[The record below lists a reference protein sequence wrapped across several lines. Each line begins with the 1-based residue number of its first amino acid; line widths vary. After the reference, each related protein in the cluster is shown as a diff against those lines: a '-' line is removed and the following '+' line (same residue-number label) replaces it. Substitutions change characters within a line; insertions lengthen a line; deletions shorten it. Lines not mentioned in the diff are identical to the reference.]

1 LPAFPMPKRSPLS
14 ARKPHNDR
22 KVSVKPIKPSRYV
35 NLKGSS
41 NIVQIGN
48 PKNHWGDLYHLLLT
62 LSWSRLIGLLGLSYI
77 ALNTLF
83 ALAFLAGGDGI
94 VNAHPGS
101 FGDAFFFS
109 VQTMASI
116 GYGAMYPH
124 TLYANLIVTIESMLG
139 LFWLTMATGLMFARF
154 SRPTARVIF
163 SQAAVI
169 APYNGMPTLMFR
181 AANQRS
187 NQILEAEM
195 HLSIIQNV
203 VTAEG
208 EFMRRFFDLKLERSR
223 TSIFALTWTALHP
236 IDPDSPLYGM
246 TPQDLADSEAELLV
260 TMTGTDGTFSQTIHA
275 RHSYIPSELFW
286 DMRLADIITQTEDGR
301 RAIDYRKFHEI
312 EPLRI
317 EPLT

>member
-1 LPAFPMPKRSPLS
+1 MPNRLPLPARKKR
-14 ARKPHNDR
+14 ADR
-22 KVSVKPIKPSRYV
+22 KVSVKQARYI

-41 NIVQIGN
+41 NIAQIGN
-48 PKNHWGDLYHLLLT
+48 PSSHWSDLYHLLLT
-62 LSWSRLIGLLGLSYI
+62 LSWLRLIGLLGLTYL

-83 ALAFLAGGDGI
+83 ALAFLVGGDGI

-116 GYGAMYPH
+116 GYGAMYPK
-124 TLYANLIVTIESMLG
+124 TLYANLIVTLESMLG

-169 APYNGMPTLMFR
+169 APHNGVPTLMFR

-187 NQILEAEM
+187 NQILEAQM
-195 HLSIIQNV
+195 NLAIIQNV
-203 VTAEG
+203 VTEEG
-208 EFMRRFFDLKLERSR
+208 EFMRRFFDMKLERSR

-236 IDPDSPLYGM
+236 IDPESPLYGM
-246 TPQDLADSEAELLV
+246 TPDDLAESEAELIV
-260 TMTGTDGTFSQTIHA
+260 TVSGTDGTFSQTIHA
-275 RHSYIPSELFW
+275 RHSYIPSDLFW
-286 DMRLADIITQTEDGR
+286 NMRLADILTQAEDGR

-312 EPLRI
+312 EPLGK
-317 EPLT
+317 